1 MELVVV
7 KEGGCQALEAQLHN
21 LLAKDEITAVMV
33 LISSEC
39 QVPVAQLGT
48 MVQTMEKPLF
58 GGFFPGIIADNQ
70 LLSHGAILYG
80 FTSPVSV
87 VVLQD
92 LDAASIDQMEGHL
105 VDALG
110 LSDTHRQT
118 LFTFV
123 DGLSPHVNQLVQGLF
138 NEFGLEINY
147 IGGGCGNRALLSAPC
162 VITPQGLLT
171 SAAVLALADCNSGI
185 GVAHGWQSVTG
196 AFKVTEADCN
206 RILSLDWQP
215 AFSLYRQQVALHAG
229 TDLTRDNFLEM
240 AKSYPFGVSRLGDEM
255 VIRDPIAHEGETLVC
270 VGEVRRGAFVHIM
283 HGEADNLIAAA
294 HRAGERAALALK
306 GAIPQHLFL
315 VTCVS
320 RHQFLGEQFELEL
333 SEVQKQGI
341 PVFGIL
347 SLGEIANSGQDYLEL
362 FNKTVVIGLLADES

>member
-1 MELVVV
+1 MGV
-7 KEGGCQALEAQLHN
+7 
-21 LLAKDEITAVMV
+21 T
-33 LISSEC
+33 
-39 QVPVAQLGT
+39 
-48 MVQTMEKPLF
+48 
-58 GGFFPGIIADNQ
+58 
-70 LLSHGAILYG
+70 
-80 FTSPVSV
+80 
-87 VVLQD
+87 
-92 LDAASIDQMEGHL
+92 AASNMTRICTACSAPNQSIR
-105 VDALG
+105 VAPV
-110 LSDTHRQT
+110 RT
-118 LFTFV
+118 LF
-123 DGLSPHVNQLVQGLF
+123 DGTG
-138 NEFGLEINY
+138 
-147 IGGGCGNRALLSAPC
+147 
-162 VITPQGLLT
+162 
-171 SAAVLALADCNSGI
+171 GI

-229 TDLTRDNFLEM
+229 TDLTSDNFLEM